1 MCSVRIDRKMML
13 SSNLR
18 KEVFSVSDKKKV
30 LSQDRWEADVTLEH
44 LTINFEP
51 ERWEN
56 WAQDR
61 VWRLVVI

>member
-1 MCSVRIDRKMML
+1 M
-13 SSNLR
+13 
-18 KEVFSVSDKKKV
+18 SDKKKV